1 MVRIPIFPNINN
13 IPPNYHRRNRQ
24 CRKLNPFSIPLYLL
38 ILIILVFTI
47 EIKRISARRIILVF
61 NQIHSRAMANS
72 VLPEELV
79 LCILTRLPVK
89 TIIRFKC
96 VCKPCV
102 AMACGPNNKIVSL
115 GFGYDAMTADFKVVM
130 IVTSINL
137 KFVEIYSANLDSWIT
152 IDVGFQFSWLMGTRF
167 WCALM
172 CWNWYLRL
180 CLCQFDH
187 WMGLVNWDALEY
199 EDTKIVTKTDVNF
212 VDWNG
217 ALGALITNHE
227 VEYRKGIASSIEC
240 SARIQCVGVWVFDD
254 IQRIWRNYHT
264 FGPIDVDVNKVLNCV
279 KNEKILGT
287 ISFDKLCVLDLE
299 TGIVKELFDG
309 AGLGYSFEVYG
320 YTESFAHVNGM
331 EKVVVKYERNDIY
344 D

>member
-1 MVRIPIFPNINN
+1 
-13 IPPNYHRRNRQ
+13 
-24 CRKLNPFSIPLYLL
+24 
-38 ILIILVFTI
+38 
-47 EIKRISARRIILVF
+47 
-61 NQIHSRAMANS
+61 MANS

-96 VCKPCV
+96 VCKPWYYLFSSSEFKKLHRCQFSSDPENLSFIIHDSFPKHQV
-102 AMACGPNNKIVSL
+102 LQWSGQEILLWNPATKLSKTVPLKDCGPNNKIVSL

-152 IDVGFQFSWLMGTRF
+152 IDVGFQFSWFKSRNDLIVNGNPYWVAEVDGNEVLVCF
-167 WCALM
+167 NVLE
-172 CWNWYLRL
+172 LVFKIVSL
-180 CLCQFDH
+180 PIDH

-287 ISFDKLCVLDLE
+287 ISFDKLCVR
-299 TGIVKELFDG
+299 
-309 AGLGYSFEVYG
+309 S
-320 YTESFAHVNGM
+320 
-331 EKVVVKYERNDIY
+331 
-344 D
+344 